1 MRQKNQVTI
10 MMMKNNKYAYG
21 FTLVEIMVAM
31 VIGVI
36 VLGGALSMQSG
47 TRNTQQMNEAR
58 MDMVADARFAI
69 SMISHD
75 LRHAGMWGGT
85 VKDSLIE
92 CKSTDATCTLTP
104 AAVLPPV
111 VAVNDCAS
119 AGNPLWA
126 YDIVRPVFAI
136 DGSTGNPYSD
146 TCIVD
151 SEGYLATTDILEI
164 KYADSNPATAL
175 LTEQAYIRSNFKG
188 GQIFIGDTQPVIPN
202 RDDAADTL
210 NHVLH
215 AYAYYVSKHTDV
227 PNDGIPSLR
236 RVSLVRGPEL
246 QNQMLISGVAD
257 LQVQFGEDTTA
268 NGIVNRYVDANNV
281 GDWSAI
287 HAVKIWLLMRSD
299 EKPSTSGIVPDK
311 TFDIATV
318 AVTKTDGYQYFM
330 VTSIVNLRNIRQQ

>member
-1 MRQKNQVTI
+1 
-10 MMMKNNKYAYG
+10 MMKNNKYAYG

-85 VKDSLIE
+85 SQDSLVE
-92 CKSTDATCTLTP
+92 CKSTDATCTLVP
-104 AAVLPPV
+104 ASVLPPV

-136 DGSTGNPYSD
+136 DGSSGNPYGD

-151 SEGYLATTDILEI
+151 SEGYVTDTDILEI
-164 KYADSNPATAL
+164 KYADSNPAAAL
-175 LTEQAYIRSNFKG
+175 LTEQAYVRSNFNG

-202 RDDAADTL
+202 RDDADDTI

-215 AYAYYVSKHTDV
+215 AYAYYVSDHTDV
-227 PNDGIPSLR
+227 TDDDIPSLR

-246 QNQMLISGVAD
+246 QNQVLISGVVD
-257 LQVQFGEDTTA
+257 FQVQFGEDTTD
-268 NGIVNRYVDANNV
+268 NGVVNRYVAANLV
-281 GDWSAI
+281 SDWNELYS
-287 HAVKIWLLMRSD
+287 VKVWLLMRSD
-299 EKPSTSGIVPDK
+299 KKPTTSGIVPAK

-318 AVTKTDGYQYFM
+318 EVTKDDGFQYFM
-330 VTSIVNLRNIRQQ
+330 VTSIVNLRNVRQQ